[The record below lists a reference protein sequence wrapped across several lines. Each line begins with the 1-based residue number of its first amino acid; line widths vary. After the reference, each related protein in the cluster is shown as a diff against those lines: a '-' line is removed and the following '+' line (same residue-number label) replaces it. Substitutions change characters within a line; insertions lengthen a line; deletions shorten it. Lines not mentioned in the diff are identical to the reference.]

1 MLKRKSHD
9 LAGLCVCAQLRGFC
23 LSSTGASRQ
32 FPGGTHTAPL
42 KIFTGPVGQQKAFR
56 ASSLFQT
63 SRLHCRQRRT
73 RIPMKLAGT
82 GSPTS
87 SIEDQPKLSKVRL
100 KWRRSDKNST
110 ATRKREKEKKKI
122 KLNQMEE
129 GQKRS
134 ILSIVISTRDRSD
147 FFFPP
152 RRPSLFY
159 LQIRCHS
166 SQPST
171 YKMDHIRIRSSRCG
185 SVFSLFPKV
194 TSSFFFLPP
203 VYSFSSLS
211 ARHVDQTLSAYL
223 RAKKKKSWKEIR

>member
-23 LSSTGASRQ
+23 LSSTEASRQ

-42 KIFTGPVGQQKAFR
+42 NIFTGPVGQQKAFR

-147 FFFPP
+147 FFFSLPVGRP
-152 RRPSLFY
+152 FSISKLDVTRPSLLPTRWITF
-159 LQIRCHS
+159 
-166 SQPST
+166 
-171 YKMDHIRIRSSRCG
+171 G
-185 SVFSLFPKV
+185 SGPLGVDRFSLFFQKLRHLF
-194 TSSFFFLPP
+194 FFFLPSIASHLCRP
-203 VYSFSSLS
+203 GMLIK
-211 ARHVDQTLSAYL
+211 LCPP
-223 RAKKKKSWKEIR
+223 I